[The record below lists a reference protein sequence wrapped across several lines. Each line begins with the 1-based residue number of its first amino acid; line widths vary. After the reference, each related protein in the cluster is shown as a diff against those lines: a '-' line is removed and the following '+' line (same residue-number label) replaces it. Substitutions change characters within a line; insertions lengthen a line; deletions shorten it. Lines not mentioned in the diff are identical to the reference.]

1 MNRFNIYARFA
12 VMLIAIATFSSCGKG
27 TLDTNPQQST
37 DIDKVAIDLP
47 STRGAVN
54 GLYSLLKS
62 ADYYGRTMFVNAD
75 LMADNAYIS
84 KKNSGRYLPNDQYA
98 ITSNDSRVRATW
110 NQLYLLVANAN
121 ILIKKGEALELAAS
135 EMPEKNHIIGE
146 AYVLR
151 ALAYFD
157 LARMYAQPYNFTA
170 GATHLGVPVVTETTP
185 DNSSI
190 ISPKRNTAKETYQ
203 QIVND
208 LVKATSLLTATP
220 IGFSASNKG
229 KITLNGA
236 RALLSRVYLY
246 MEDWANAEAM
256 ATEVIDANKYSL
268 LVRDKLLTDFSL
280 QNNSE
285 TIFEVHYLT
294 TDNLG
299 SDQLANFTLQAGSYG
314 DLLVTDDL
322 YNSYDPADARRG
334 FLIKSKRSGS
344 GGENPAVII
353 NKYTNIS
360 TFEEGVK
367 LMRLAEVYLNRAEA
381 RAMQPG
387 KEADAVADIDV
398 IKKRAF
404 VSPAPTT
411 ETGAALL
418 DLIRNERRRE
428 LTIEGHRLYDLT
440 RWKLPFTKYRSGN
453 ATISIDYP
461 NQKTIMPIPL
471 SEINANPNIEPNEGY
486 GN

>member
-1 MNRFNIYARFA
+1 MKQITLHKIIPALLLTA
-12 VMLIAIATFSSCGKG
+12 GLGSCTKG
-27 TLDTNPQQST
+27 FLDTTPQQST
-37 DIDKVAIDLP
+37 DLNNVVVDLP
-47 STRGAVN
+47 STRGAIN
-54 GLYSLLKS
+54 GVYSLLKS

-75 LMADNAYIS
+75 LMADNGYIS
-84 KKNSGRYLPNDQYA
+84 KKNSGRYLGNDQYG

-110 NQLYLLVANAN
+110 NQLYLLIANAN
-121 ILIKKGEALELAAS
+121 ILIEKGEKLELPAS
-135 EMPEKNHIIGE
+135 EEAEKKHILGE
-146 AYVLR
+146 AYTLR

-157 LARMYAQPYNFTA
+157 LARIYAQPYNFKA
-170 GATHLGVPVVTETTP
+170 DASHLGVPVVVKTNP

-190 ISPKRNTAKETYQ
+190 ISPSRNTAKETYK
-203 QIVND
+203 QIVDD
-208 LVKATSLLTATP
+208 LIKATNLLTAAP

-236 RALLSRVYLY
+236 KALLSRVYLY

-256 ATEVIDANKYSL
+256 ATDVIIANKYSL
-268 LVRDKLLTDFSL
+268 IARDKLLTDFGL
-280 QNNSE
+280 QNNGE

-299 SDQLANFTLQAGSYG
+299 SDQLTNFTLQTGSYG
-314 DLLVTDDL
+314 DLLATDDL
-322 YNSYDPADARRG
+322 YNAYDAADARRG

-353 NKYTNIS
+353 NKYNNIS
-360 TFEEGVK
+360 TFEEGIK
-367 LMRLAEVYLNRAEA
+367 IMRLAEVYLNRAEA

-404 VSPAPTT
+404 ATPAPTT

-418 DLIRNERRRE
+418 QLIKNERRRE
-428 LTIEGHRLYDLT
+428 LPFEGHRLYDLT
-440 RWKLPFTKYRSGN
+440 RWKQSFTKYRSGN
-453 ATISIDYP
+453 VTIGVDYP
-461 NQKTIMPIPL
+461 NLKTVMPIPL
-471 SEINANPNIEPNEGY
+471 AEINANPNIQPNDGY

>member
-1 MNRFNIYARFA
+1 
-12 VMLIAIATFSSCGKG
+12 MLTASLGSCTKG
-27 TLDTNPQQST
+27 FLDTTPQQST
-37 DIDKVAIDLP
+37 SLDKVIVDLP
-47 STRGAVN
+47 STRGAIN
-54 GLYSLLKS
+54 GIYSLMKS

-75 LMADNAYIS
+75 LMADNGYIS

-98 ITSNDSRVRATW
+98 VTNNDSRVRAAW

-121 ILIKKGEALELAAS
+121 ILIEKGTALELPAS
-135 EMPEKNHIIGE
+135 EEPEKKHILGE
-146 AYVLR
+146 AYAMR
-151 ALAYFD
+151 ALAFFD
-157 LARMYAQPYNFTA
+157 LARTYAQPYNFTA
-170 GATHLGVPVVTETTP
+170 DASHLGIPVVTKTVP
-185 DNSSI
+185 DNNNI
-190 ISPKRNTAKETYQ
+190 ISPKRNTTKETYQ

-208 LVKATSLLTATP
+208 LQSAIGLLTAAP

-236 RALLSRVYLY
+236 KALLSRVYLY
-246 MEDWANAEAM
+246 MGDWEKAETM
-256 ATEVIDANKYSL
+256 ATEVIGANKYTL
-268 LVRDKLLTDFSL
+268 LTREKLLTDFGL

-299 SDQLANFTLQAGSYG
+299 SDQLTNFTLQSGSYG
-314 DLLVTDDL
+314 DLLATDNL
-322 YNSYDPADARRG
+322 YNAYDAADARRG

-353 NKYTNIS
+353 NKYTNIT
-360 TFEEGVK
+360 TFEEGIK
-367 LMRLAEVYLNRAEA
+367 IMRLAEVYLNRAEA

-404 VSPAPTT
+404 ATPTPTT

-418 DLIRNERRRE
+418 ELIRNERRRE
-428 LTIEGHRLYDLT
+428 LPFEGHRMFDLT
-440 RWKLPFTKYRSGN
+440 RWKQSFTKYRSGTV
-453 ATISIDYP
+453 TIAVDYP

-471 SEINANPNIEPNEGY
+471 SEINANKNIEPNPGY